1 MSKDETPFRIFFFN
15 KPSPRFRFGPTFRL
29 LTADFLL
36 SSCPRTRPRPCP
48 SYRSNF
54 LQRTNTRNEKR
65 EENNYARGRKSIV
78 TFRLG
83 YLDRFTDLSFPNE
96 ERINNNRTRG
106 KDSLRKAVSFFFTC
120 SISIVLSIVFLR
132 AKYFFEFARRLKTNK
147 KREKHFVRVEGEGG
161 IRCLPDRNKREMFF
175 FSFFNG
181 NFSPEYRVQ
190 SIRVYLYFIYTREN
204 EY

>member
-106 KDSLRKAVSFFFTC
+106 KDSLRKAVSFFF
-120 SISIVLSIVFLR
+120 SLVLFPLFS
-132 AKYFFEFARRLKTNK
+132 
-147 KREKHFVRVEGEGG
+147 
-161 IRCLPDRNKREMFF
+161 PSFF
-175 FSFFNG
+175 FALNI
-181 NFSPEYRVQ
+181 FSNLRGD
-190 SIRVYLYFIYTREN
+190 
-204 EY
+204 